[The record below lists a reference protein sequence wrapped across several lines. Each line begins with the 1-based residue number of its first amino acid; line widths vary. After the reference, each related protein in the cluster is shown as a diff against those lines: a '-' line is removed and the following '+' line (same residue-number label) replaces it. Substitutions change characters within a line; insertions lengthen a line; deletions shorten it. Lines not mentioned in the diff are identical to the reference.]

1 MKLIQTKI
9 VVPVT
14 LDLCSKHVT
23 FDVQSISAQCFR
35 GVSFLDQGIKQ
46 WTMSKAS
53 WGALDVQHSG
63 CSVPSA
69 LGKAQKTTAQTVEI
83 TSSRICT
90 PNQPHNGFGS
100 FESYYSILSHEWVGL
115 DNYGVHVAATPL
127 TLPPEAKVFSLT
139 WT

>member
-1 MKLIQTKI
+1 MSNRTFLKLIQTKI

-83 TSSRICT
+83 TSDSIQT
-90 PNQPHNGFGS
+90 PPCAEEISGQNDT
-100 FESYYSILSHEWVGL
+100 ESL
-115 DNYGVHVAATPL
+115 NCQ
-127 TLPPEAKVFSLT
+127 EAQVFVLT
-139 WT
+139 WLPLCGQNKT